1 MKLEV
6 KSLKLAAGRPVAIL
20 HPHTAKLLNV
30 HVDERIVI
38 QNAEDEKVISVIDTA
53 LLSKEHEIILSEE
66 ILSLLKLKEDDYVDV
81 MPARRP
87 VAAMYIRKKLDGC
100 KLCRKEIDEIIK
112 DIVDNKLTE
121 AEIAYFV
128 SAMYKEGMSLE
139 ETINLTESIV
149 QHGRKLNLKSKII
162 ADKHG
167 IGGVAGNRTTPIITS
182 ICAAAG
188 LIMPKTSSRAITS
201 AGGTA
206 DVIETIARVEFTAEE
221 MREIISKAGACIIW
235 GGALGLAPADDKI
248 IQVERLLHL
257 DPQSQ
262 LIASILAKKLSV
274 GATHIVLDIPYDKNA
289 KVNKKEAFELEEKF
303 QKVAKHFN
311 LKIKTIV
318 NKIEEPVGN
327 GIGPTLEMFDVIAV
341 LQQKENRPLDLEKRS
356 VFLAA
361 QLLEL
366 TGKAKK
372 GKGEKLAEEILK
384 NKKAYDKFLQIIKAQ
399 DGDINRLKIA
409 KFKTDFFSKKAGTIN
424 EINGKDIMSIVRTA
438 GAPSDKSAGAYIY
451 KHLRTKVKKGEKIIT
466 LYAENIEKMKNAEEL
481 YLALQPIKI
490 K

>member
-6 KSLKLAAGRPVAIL
+6 KSLNLAAGRPVAIL
-20 HPHTAKLLNV
+20 HPHAAKLLNV

-38 QNAEDEKVISVIDTA
+38 QNKENRQVISVVDTA
-53 LLSKEHEIILSEE
+53 LLSKEHEIVLSEE
-66 ILSLLKLKEDDYVDV
+66 ILNLLNLKENDEVYV

-87 VAAMYIRKKLDGC
+87 VAAMYIKKKLDGC
-100 KLCRKEIDEIIK
+100 KLCRKEINEIIK
-112 DIVDNKLTE
+112 SIVDNKLTE

-128 SAMYKEGMSLE
+128 AAMYKEGMSLE
-139 ETINLTESIV
+139 ETIDLTESIV
-149 QHGRKLNLKSKII
+149 QYGKKLNLNSKII

-167 IGGVAGNRTTPIITS
+167 IGGAAGNRTTPIVTS

-206 DVIETIARVEFTAEE
+206 DVIETIAKVEFTAEE
-221 MREIISKAGACIIW
+221 MRDIISKTGACLIW

-274 GATHIVLDIPYDKNA
+274 GATHIILDIPYDKNA
-289 KVNKKEAFELEEKF
+289 KVSKKEALELEEKF

-311 LKIKTIV
+311 IKIKTLPIKV
-318 NKIEEPVGN
+318 EEPIGN
-327 GIGPTLEMFDVIAV
+327 GIGPSLEMFDVISV

-356 VFLAA
+356 IFLAA

-372 GKGEKLAEEILK
+372 GKGEKLAREILQS
-384 NKKAYDKFLQIIKAQ
+384 KKAYDKFLQIIKAQ

-409 KFKTDFFSKKAGTIN
+409 KLKIDFFSKKAGTIIG
-424 EINGKDIMSIVRTA
+424 INGKDLMSIARTA
-438 GAPSDKSAGAYIY
+438 GAPSDKSAGTYIY
-451 KHLRTKVKKGEKIIT
+451 KHLKSKVQKGEKILT
-466 LYAENIEKMKNAEEL
+466 LYAENSEKMKNAEEL